1 MNNYNIFYLKELNDL
16 SDYNYSFIEE
26 DSILVIVIDIYT
38 EINNYIFG
46 NLKTSE
52 LIINKNGYLVIL
64 FLLSFGKFNI
74 INNIIYFISYNFI
87 E

>member
-1 MNNYNIFYLKELNDL
+1 LNNYNIFYLKELNDL
-16 SDYNYSFIEE
+16 SEYNYSFIEE

>member
-1 MNNYNIFYLKELNDL
+1 MNNYNIFYLKELND
-16 SDYNYSFIEE
+16 SSEYNYSFIEE
-26 DSILVIVIDIYT
+26 GSILVIDIYN
-38 EINNYIFG
+38 EINNYIFD

>member
-1 MNNYNIFYLKELNDL
+1 MNNYNIFYLKESND
-16 SDYNYSFIEE
+16 SSEYNYSFIEE
-26 DSILVIVIDIYT
+26 DSILVIDIYN
-38 EINNYIFG
+38 EINNYIFS

>member
-16 SDYNYSFIEE
+16 SEYNYSFIEE

>member
-16 SDYNYSFIEE
+16 SEYNYSFIEE

-74 INNIIYFISYNFI
+74 INNIIYLISYNFI